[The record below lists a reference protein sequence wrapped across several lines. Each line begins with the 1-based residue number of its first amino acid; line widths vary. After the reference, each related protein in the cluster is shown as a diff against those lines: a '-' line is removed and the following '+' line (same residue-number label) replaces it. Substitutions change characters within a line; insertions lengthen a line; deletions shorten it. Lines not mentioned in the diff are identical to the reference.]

1 MPISSD
7 IASHI
12 MEKQHTRFTTIEDV
26 MTSLKKKSFL
36 SLPNIS
42 FSKKWNRKVRETLQY
57 NQCDNTI
64 PQVIKDWRVSMN
76 SVLDNIENGGGGSTS
91 IQFQYEKPR
100 KCLHP
105 ACQFEAEDPADM
117 FKHIRQQHVKSNN

>member
-1 MPISSD
+1 
-7 IASHI
+7 
-12 MEKQHTRFTTIEDV
+12 MEKHHTRFTPIEDV
-26 MTSLKKKSFL
+26 MTSLQNRSFL

-64 PQVIKDWRVSMN
+64 PQVIKDWKVSMN
-76 SVLDNIENGGGGSTS
+76 SVLDNIEKGGEASTS

-100 KCLHP
+100 KCLQA
-105 ACQFEAEDPADM
+105 ACMFEAEDPADM
-117 FKHIRQQHVKSNN
+117 FKHIRQQHVKNIT